1 MTCVQL
7 ELAGKR
13 FGKLVAIEKTDERY
27 RKNVLWKCKCDCG
40 NEVLVIASRLTSGH
54 TKSCGCLIKENIKN
68 VAKAYRESS
77 SYKPPKSRRT
87 HGGTGSR
94 LYILWTSMK
103 ERCNNP
109 NAKNYP
115 NYGGRGTKICDEWND
130 NYSAFQEWAENNGYM
145 EGLTIDRIDNSQGYN
160 PQNCRWVTIEEQANN
175 KTTNRYITIDG
186 IKKTLAQWA
195 KASGNDYNTIW
206 RRIAKSGWD
215 EKKAIFT
222 PTNKPYKPYKKNG
235 GI

>member
-54 TKSCGCLIKENIKN
+54 TKSCGCLIKESIKN

-87 HGGTGSR
+87 HGEAGTT
-94 LYILWTSMK
+94 LYKLWTSMK
-103 ERCNNP
+103 ERCNNK
-109 NAKNYP
+109 NAENYKYYGEKGVKLCGEWNKNYESF
-115 NYGGRGTKICDEWND
+115 RD
-130 NYSAFQEWAENNGYM
+130 WAIENGYA
-145 EGLTIDRIDNSQGYN
+145 EGLTIDRINPEDGYT
-160 PQNCRWVTIEEQANN
+160 PENCRWATIEEQANN

-186 IKKTLAQWA
+186 ITKTLAQWA
-195 KASGNDYNTIW
+195 KESGNNYQTIW
-206 RRIAKSGWD
+206 RRIAKNGWD
-215 EKKAIFT
+215 EKRAIFT
-222 PTNKPYKPYKKNG
+222 PTNKPHKPYKTNG
-235 GI
+235 GV